1 MQLQG
6 LHKVVVMVVAMVMVV
21 MMWEMVLLKIRPLGL
36 NPDLNLTLVIGNL
49 TFVISNWSIDIGY
62 WSSDIGNWTLVIGNL
77 SLFSFEK
84 FSVCGG
90 VRVASLIIVLLQVLS
105 LKNLNMSVECWNWT
119 GTGPGALNFWT
130 TVLLDS
136 NLENAVMLFPFIV
149 ENLVLLILY

>member
-6 LHKVVVMVVAMVMVV
+6 VQKVVLMAVAMVMVV

-90 VRVASLIIVLLQVLS
+90 VRVASLIIVLLQVLDKMKMAPNYD
-105 LKNLNMSVECWNWT
+105 KNFEC
-119 GTGPGALNFWT
+119 
-130 TVLLDS
+130 
-136 NLENAVMLFPFIV
+136 
-149 ENLVLLILY
+149 